1 MRPGVSRPFWA
12 AAWAAAAL
20 FGRAPSAMAL
30 EIVAHRGASDEAPEN
45 TLEAVEAAW
54 KAGAD
59 AVEVD
64 VRLTADGK
72 LVLMH
77 DEDAKRT
84 TGAEAAIA
92 KTSFAELRKLDAGSW
107 KDPRWRGCKIP
118 SLEDVLATVP
128 RGKRLFIEVKCGP
141 EAIPELARVLGGSR
155 RDPRETVVIGFDP
168 ETMAA
173 AKKALPDRKVYLLSG
188 FRRDEETG
196 RWEPRVEDLIEK
208 ARAAR
213 SSGLDLS
220 AEGPLDAEAARKI
233 RAAGLELHVWTV
245 DDPDVARK
253 LRALGVDG
261 ITTNRPAAL
270 RRALEGSKG

>member
-1 MRPGVSRPFWA
+1 
-12 AAWAAAAL
+12 
-20 FGRAPSAMAL
+20 MAL

-45 TLEAVEAAW
+45 TREAVEAAW

-72 LVLMH
+72 LAVIH

-84 TGAEAAIA
+84 TGTGAVVA
-92 KTSFAELRKLDAGSW
+92 KSTLEDLRKLDAGSW
-107 KDPRWRGCKIP
+107 KGPRWKGCRIP
-118 SLEDVLATVP
+118 TLEEVLATVP
-128 RGKRLFIEVKCGP
+128 RGKRLFVEVKCGA
-141 EAIPELARVLGGSR
+141 EAVPELARVLRESGR
-155 RDPRETVVIGFDP
+155 APREAVVIGFDP

-173 AKKALPDRKVYLLSG
+173 A
-188 FRRDEETG
+188 RR
-196 RWEPRVEDLIEK
+196 
-208 ARAAR
+208 
-213 SSGLDLS
+213 
-220 AEGPLDAEAARKI
+220 I

-245 DDPDVARK
+245 DDPEVARR

-270 RRALEGSKG
+270 RRAIEG